1 MRPLNCNLT
10 ELLLSPN
17 DDAFQID
24 GTNPE
29 IISNYRPFKRRGSS
43 KINAFTGNIRMYYK
57 LTEDFTL
64 GLNMG
69 KSYYNKK
76 DRFFKPSFLVYNDQ
90 GLLNTAASNEN
101 AQLRLGDATSNEN
114 CRIYFGL

>member
-1 MRPLNCNLT
+1 MRPLKLQPYRAPVN
-10 ELLLSPN
+10 PN

-29 IISNYRPFKRRGSS
+29 IISNFAGRLKEESSS

-69 KSYYNKK
+69 KS
-76 DRFFKPSFLVYNDQ
+76 LQ
-90 GLLNTAASNEN
+90 
-101 AQLRLGDATSNEN
+101 
-114 CRIYFGL
+114 